1 MRWLFLGL
9 CAGLLVIAYA
19 AATNGQPVIGIGAA
33 AIAIWLGASALPR
46 RRR

>member
-1 MRWLFLGL
+1 MRYLFLAL
-9 CAGLLVIAYA
+9 CLGLLVIAYA

-33 AIAIWLGASALPR
+33 VIGLWLGASALPR